1 MLDVRSF
8 GADDEAMTHT
18 WRELAVFAD
27 RASAEVLAG
36 LLRSEGVDVRVVLDE
51 PVPGLVKS
59 CTVLVLATQWA
70 HAQRICSQA
79 PLTEEE
85 WARYIGQSG
94 KGHKQQ

>member
-1 MLDVRSF
+1 
-8 GADDEAMTHT
+8 
-18 WRELAVFAD
+18 
-27 RASAEVLAG
+27 
-36 LLRSEGVDVRVVLDE
+36 
-51 PVPGLVKS
+51 
-59 CTVLVLATQWA
+59 VLVLATQWA